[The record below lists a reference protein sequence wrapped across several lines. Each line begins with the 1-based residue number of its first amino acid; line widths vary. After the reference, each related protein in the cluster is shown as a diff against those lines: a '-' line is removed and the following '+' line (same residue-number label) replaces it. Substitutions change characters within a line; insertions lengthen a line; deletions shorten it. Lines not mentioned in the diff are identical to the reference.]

1 MREPSISVKEAFDK
15 YKIIECNGLQYLVFD
30 KHGNLTDMF
39 DVPEYNCEVIHN
51 KLNEA
56 ILNVENLRSGEILL
70 QQEVNLVKFKGA
82 E

>member
-15 YKIIECNGLQYLVFD
+15 YKLIECNGCQYLVFD

-39 DVPEYNCEVIHN
+39 DVPEYSCEVIHT
-51 KLNEA
+51 KWNEA

-70 QQEVNLVKFKGA
+70 RQEVNPVKFKYI